1 MVEKSV
7 IIALGGNA
15 LAPSTGSGTI
25 AEQFAQTRASMKV
38 IMPFVRQGFGVAITH
53 GNGPQVGDEL
63 RRVELS
69 EGKVPALPLGVAVAA
84 TQGTIGYMIEQS
96 LQNALLDEDI
106 HRDVVS
112 LITQVLVRADDPAIT
127 RPTKFIGEHYPQ
139 ARAEELSRKYGWHIG
154 EQSEGIWRRVVGS
167 PTPLRINNG
176 VSIKRMVDAGVTGL
190 SVSVDGDQAVHD
202 AIRLPAKRSTASS
215 YQSALRAISLSAASS
230 LKTAVITQ
238 VHRGNIDDLP
248 RMVEQMIELGV
259 DAWQVQICMPLGRLL
274 KHRHK
279 YLIDPAQIHGL
290 QEQLAGFIDDGRL
303 PIVVADNIGYYGRRE
318 PTLRRSAQG
327 TKSFWAGC
335 MAGCRVLACCANGDI
350 KGCPSH
356 PREFVVG
363 NIRNTPLAE
372 IWGDPQR
379 FAYNTAFKE
388 ERLEGGCARCPF
400 RRICRAGC
408 TSMAYAVTG
417 TIYDNPFCIQRAPA
431 GDGLTAVTEDA
442 EASDSQ

>member
-176 VSIKRMVDAGVTGL
+176 VSIKRMVDAGTIVIAAGGGGIPTY
-190 SVSVDGDQAVHD
+190 VDQHG
-202 AIRLPAKRSTASS
+202 R
-215 YQSALRAISLSAASS
+215 Y
-230 LKTAVITQ
+230 
-238 VHRGNIDDLP
+238 
-248 RMVEQMIELGV
+248 EGV
-259 DAWQVQICMPLGRLL
+259 DAVIDKDLAAAVLGATIEAAELYIITDVPAV
-274 KHRHK
+274 
-279 YLIDPAQIHGL
+279 YLD
-290 QEQLAGFIDDGRL
+290 F
-303 PIVVADNIGYYGRRE
+303 
-318 PTLRRSAQG
+318 G
-327 TKSFWAGC
+327 TKDQHALRKLHVDEADRHLKAGQFPPGN
-335 MAGCRVLACCANGDI
+335 MGPKISAAIQFIQQGGKQVLLTDIASIEQALAN
-350 KGCPSH
+350 
-356 PREFVVG
+356 
-363 NIRNTPLAE
+363 A
-372 IWGDPQR
+372 
-379 FAYNTAFKE
+379 A
-388 ERLEGGCARCPF
+388 
-400 RRICRAGC
+400 
-408 TSMAYAVTG
+408 G
-417 TIYDNPFCIQRAPA
+417 TIIY
-431 GDGLTAVTEDA
+431 
-442 EASDSQ
+442 S